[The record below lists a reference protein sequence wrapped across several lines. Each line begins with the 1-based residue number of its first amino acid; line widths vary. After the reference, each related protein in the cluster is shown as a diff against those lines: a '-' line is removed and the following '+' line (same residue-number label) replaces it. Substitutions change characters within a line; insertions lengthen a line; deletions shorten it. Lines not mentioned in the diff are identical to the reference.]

1 MAMPRVTKPTMMM
14 TKSPEN
20 YGDHGIADAT
30 AVVYVDFDVAVV
42 DCDDDG
48 DGYVYDDTKSDR
60 NRNELE
66 KRYSIHGEQQQRF
79 R

>member
-1 MAMPRVTKPTMMM
+1 MAMPRVAKLTMM

-42 DCDDDG
+42 DCDD
-48 DGYVYDDTKSDR
+48 TKSDR

-66 KRYSIHGEQQQRF
+66 KRYSIHGEQQQLF